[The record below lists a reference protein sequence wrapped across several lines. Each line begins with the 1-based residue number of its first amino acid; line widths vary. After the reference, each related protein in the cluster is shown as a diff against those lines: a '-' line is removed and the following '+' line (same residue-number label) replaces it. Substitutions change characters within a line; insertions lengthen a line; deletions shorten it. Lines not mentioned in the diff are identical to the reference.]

1 MALDPHALYLFAT
14 GQPRGVVP
22 TTPDVLCRFATQRF
36 LTERWLL
43 IVVGILLLLSGV
55 GGCDPKDPAL
65 PTTETQLEE
74 NVASSHVSNGSDRVV
89 TKPARI
95 VAFGDSLTAGLGVSP
110 DQSYPAQLQRRLREA
125 GYPHEVINAGVSG
138 DTTTGGLRRLDWI
151 LKSRPSMV
159 ILELGAND
167 GLRGQPLS
175 LMASNLAKIIDGL
188 QQAGVEVVLAGMQIP
203 PNYGLDYTTGFAS
216 LFEQLARN
224 HSATLIPFFLEGVA
238 ARKESN
244 QADGIHP
251 TAEGYRI
258 VAETVFDVIDPL
270 LKKERLL
277 SHPR

>member
-1 MALDPHALYLFAT
+1 MAP
-14 GQPRGVVP
+14 V
-22 TTPDVLCRFATQRF
+22 TPDVLCRFAIQRY
-36 LTERWLL
+36 LTGRWLL
-43 IVVGILLLLSGV
+43 VAACVFLLVPGV
-55 GGCDPKDPAL
+55 GGCEPKEPAL
-65 PTTETQLEE
+65 QSDETQPARTVSSS
-74 NVASSHVSNGSDRVV
+74 NVPSASGRGVEAA
-89 TKPARI
+89 PRI
-95 VAFGDSLTAGLGVSP
+95 VAFGNSLTAGLGVSP

-125 GYPHEVINAGVSG
+125 GYHHEVINAGVSG

-188 QQAGVEVVLAGMQIP
+188 RQAGVEVVLAGMQIP

-216 LFEQLARN
+216 LFERLARD
-224 HSATLIPFFLEGVA
+224 HSVALIPFFLEGVA
-238 ARKESN
+238 ARKELN

-258 VAETVFDVIDPL
+258 VSQTVFDVIEPL

>member
-1 MALDPHALYLFAT
+1 MTTDPHAFHLF
-14 GQPRGVVP
+14 V
-22 TTPDVLCRFATQRF
+22 TQRF
-36 LTERWLL
+36 RQSGRWLL
-43 IVVGILLLLSGV
+43 IAVGILLLLSGV

-65 PTTETQLEE
+65 PTTETQPVG
-74 NVASSHVSNGSDRVV
+74 NVASSRSPNGSDRVV
-89 TKPARI
+89 TKPLRI
-95 VAFGDSLTAGLGVSP
+95 VAFGNSLTAGLGVSP

-125 GYPHEVINAGVSG
+125 GYGHEVINAGVSG

-203 PNYGLDYTTGFAS
+203 PNYGLDYTTGFAA
-216 LFEQLARN
+216 LFEQLARD
-224 HSATLIPFFLEGVA
+224 HSVTLIPFFLEGVA
-238 ARKESN
+238 ARKALN

-258 VAETVFDVIDPL
+258 VAQTVFDVIDPL
-270 LKKERLL
+270 LKKDRPL
-277 SHPR
+277 SQP

>member
-1 MALDPHALYLFAT
+1 MRTA
-14 GQPRGVVP
+14 
-22 TTPDVLCRFATQRF
+22 
-36 LTERWLL
+36 
-43 IVVGILLLLSGV
+43 IGILLLLSGV

-65 PTTETQLEE
+65 PTTETQLEG
-74 NVASSHVSNGSDRVV
+74 NVASSHVLNGSDRVV

-203 PNYGLDYTTGFAS
+203 PNYGVDYTTGFAS

-238 ARKESN
+238 ARKELN

-258 VAETVFDVIDPL
+258 VAETVFNVIDPL
-270 LKKERLL
+270 LKKEDPLPA
-277 SHPR
+277 S

>member
-1 MALDPHALYLFAT
+1 MTTDPHAFHH
-14 GQPRGVVP
+14 
-22 TTPDVLCRFATQRF
+22 FATQQRF
-36 LTERWLL
+36 RQSGRWLWTA
-43 IVVGILLLLSGV
+43 IGILLLLSGV

-65 PTTETQLEE
+65 PTTETQHAG
-74 NVASSHVSNGSDRVV
+74 NVASSHISNGSDRVV

-95 VAFGDSLTAGLGVSP
+95 VAFGNSLTAGLGVSP

-125 GYPHEVINAGVSG
+125 GYHHEVINAGVSG

-188 QQAGVEVVLAGMQIP
+188 RQAGVEVVLAGMQIP

-216 LFEQLARN
+216 LFEQLARD
-224 HSATLIPFFLEGVA
+224 HSVTFIPFFLEGVA
-238 ARKESN
+238 ARKELN

-258 VAETVFDVIDPL
+258 VAQTVFDVIEPL

-277 SHPR
+277 SQP

>member
-1 MALDPHALYLFAT
+1 MTTDPHAFC
-14 GQPRGVVP
+14 PFV
-22 TTPDVLCRFATQRF
+22 TQRF
-36 LTERWLL
+36 RQSGRWLWTA
-43 IVVGILLLLSGV
+43 IGILLLLSGA

-65 PTTETQLEE
+65 PTTETQHAG
-74 NVASSHVSNGSDRVV
+74 NVASSHISNGSDRVV

-95 VAFGDSLTAGLGVSP
+95 VAFGNSLTAGLGVSP

-125 GYPHEVINAGVSG
+125 GYHHEVINAGVSG

-188 QQAGVEVVLAGMQIP
+188 RQAGVEVVLAGMQIP

-216 LFEQLARN
+216 LFEQLARD
-224 HSATLIPFFLEGVA
+224 HSVTLIPFFLEGVA
-238 ARKESN
+238 AQKELN

-258 VAETVFDVIDPL
+258 VAQTVFDVIEPL

-277 SHPR
+277 SQP

>member
-1 MALDPHALYLFAT
+1 MMSDSHVFHH
-14 GQPRGVVP
+14 
-22 TTPDVLCRFATQRF
+22 FATQRF
-36 LTERWLL
+36 RQSGRWLWTA
-43 IVVGILLLLSGV
+43 IGILLLLSGV
-55 GGCDPKDPAL
+55 EGCDPKDPAL
-65 PTTETQLEE
+65 PTSETQPAG
-74 NVASSHVSNGSDRVV
+74 NVASSHISSGSDRVV

-95 VAFGDSLTAGLGVSP
+95 VAFGNSLTAGRGVAP

-125 GYPHEVINAGVSG
+125 GYHHQVINAGVSG

-216 LFEQLARN
+216 LFERLAQD
-224 HSATLIPFFLEGVA
+224 HGVILIPFFLEGVA
-238 ARKESN
+238 ARKELN

-258 VAETVFDVIDPL
+258 VSQTVFDVIEPL
-270 LKKERLL
+270 LKKERPL
-277 SHPR
+277 SRP